1 MIEPRY
7 GRKPENEILRKKKGG
22 GTPFSQH
29 KKRSTLDFLNFLYNQ
44 VRWSSLRGSKR
55 LKKIIYERNQKKQM
69 SLQDQKK
76 YHYAKLKF
84 CLLERFR
91 SAETLGPALTSSN
104 TKPYIPDNSKPSSPG
119 KNCKTAPKHL
129 FFIFFRK
136 KKFDFSSFFE
146 AL

>member
-7 GRKPENEILRKKKGG
+7 GQKPENEILRKKKGG

-29 KKRSTLDFLNFLYNQ
+29 KKTSTLDFLNFLYNQ

-55 LKKIIYERNQKKQM
+55 LKKIIYERNRKKNM

-84 CLLERFR
+84 YLPDTFR
-91 SAETLGPALTSSN
+91 SAETLGPALTSS
-104 TKPYIPDNSKPSSPG
+104 KPYIPDNSKPSSPG
-119 KNCKTAPKHL
+119 IDCKNAPKHR
-129 FFIFFRK
+129 FFILFPEKKVGFFPL
-136 KKFDFSSFFE
+136 FG